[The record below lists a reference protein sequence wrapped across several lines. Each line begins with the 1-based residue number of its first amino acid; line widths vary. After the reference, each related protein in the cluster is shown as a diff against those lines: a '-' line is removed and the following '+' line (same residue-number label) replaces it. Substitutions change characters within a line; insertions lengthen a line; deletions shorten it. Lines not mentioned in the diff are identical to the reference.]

1 MGIKRRSRVFEKV
14 RTGLWS
20 QGDPGERSA
29 KKENRI
35 VAPRGSREDKATG
48 RGDLGLN
55 SWS

>member
-1 MGIKRRSRVFEKV
+1 MFEKV

-55 SWS
+55 SWN